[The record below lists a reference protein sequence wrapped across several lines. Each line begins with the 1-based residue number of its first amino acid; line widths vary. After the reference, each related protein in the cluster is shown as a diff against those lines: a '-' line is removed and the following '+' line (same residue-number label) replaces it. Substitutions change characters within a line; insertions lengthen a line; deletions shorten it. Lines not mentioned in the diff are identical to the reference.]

1 MSKKISLKRAA
12 AWGAIIAPLLLLLR
26 LALTGDGPRESTS
39 AFIGYALGAV
49 GGGALL
55 FVAVAAILN
64 AVRR

>member
-12 AWGAIIAPLLLLLR
+12 LWGAIISPILLLLR
-26 LALTGDGPRESTS
+26 YFLTGDGPREGASTY
-39 AFIGYALGAV
+39 IGYALGAV

-55 FVAVAAILN
+55 FVAAAAIIN

>member
-12 AWGAIIAPLLLLLR
+12 LWGAVVSPILLIVR
-26 LALTGDGPRESTS
+26 YALTGNGPREDLSVL
-39 AFIGYALGAV
+39 IGYALGAV

-55 FVAVAAILN
+55 FVAAAAIIN

>member
-12 AWGAIIAPLLLLLR
+12 AWGAVIAPILLLLR
-26 LALTGDGPRESTS
+26 FAMTGAGPRESTS
-39 AFIGYALGAV
+39 AYIGYALGAV

-55 FVAVAAILN
+55 FMAAAAIIN